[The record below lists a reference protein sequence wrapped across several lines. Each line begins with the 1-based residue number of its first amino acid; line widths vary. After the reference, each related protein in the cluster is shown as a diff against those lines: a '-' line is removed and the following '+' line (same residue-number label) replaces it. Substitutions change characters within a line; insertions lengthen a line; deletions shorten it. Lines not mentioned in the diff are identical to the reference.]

1 MRVGIGWDVHKLVK
15 GENLVLG
22 GVKIPYSFGLL
33 GHSDADV
40 LIHSIID
47 ALLGAAGCPD
57 IGQNFPPS
65 DNKYKNISSLI
76 LLSETLKIIK
86 SKQYEIINIDSTII
100 AEKPK
105 LGNYI
110 EKMRANIANTLKISD
125 KSINIKSKT
134 EEGLGY
140 IGKGKAI
147 SAMAVC
153 LLEARS

>member
-1 MRVGIGWDVHKLVK
+1 MRVGIGWDVHKLVRGK
-15 GENLVLG
+15 KLVLG
-22 GVKIPYSFGLL
+22 GMEIPYQSGLE

-65 DNKYKNISSLI
+65 DNKYKNISSQI

-86 SKQYEIINIDSTII
+86 SKKYEIINIDSTII

-105 LGNYI
+105 LGSYI
-110 EKMRANIANTLKISD
+110 KKMRANIANTLKISD
-125 KSINIKSKT
+125 KNINIKSKT

-153 LLEARS
+153 LLEAKS